1 MSRQPLNAAPVAPA
15 PPPAWLAGAKAG
27 DADCIGEM
35 FRDHVGTVERVVGRL
50 VGPTPDFEDLVQN
63 TFAEA
68 MRALPRFRGDA
79 SFKTW
84 LTSIAVH
91 VAQHHLRAG
100 RVRRHVA
107 LELVPEE
114 SYSLDDGRANAE
126 QQLDERRLGPALYA
140 LLDKIA
146 APKRVALMLFAIEGR
161 SVEEVA
167 ALMGASQTATRSRVF
182 FARRELRALIAAD
195 PRLCALADDVL
206 GQRKEDSQ

>member
-1 MSRQPLNAAPVAPA
+1 MNLRDPLDSVPAQIA
-15 PPPAWLAGAKAG
+15 PPSWLAGCRAG
-27 DADCIGEM
+27 EPAAIGAM
-35 FRDHVGTVERVVGRL
+35 FREMLPTVERTLGRI

-84 LTSIAVH
+84 ITSIAVH
-91 VAQHHLRAG
+91 TAQHHFRAG
-100 RVRRHVA
+100 KVRRHVA

-114 SYSLDDGRANAE
+114 RFARVEDRDAE
-126 QQLDERRLGPALYA
+126 QALDERRLGPALYA
-140 LLDKIA
+140 LLDRISP
-146 APKRVALMLFAIEGR
+146 PKRVALLLFAVEGR

-182 FARRELRALIAAD
+182 FARRELRALIAQD
-195 PRLCALADDVL
+195 PRLCTLAEAMF
-206 GQRKEDSQ
+206 GGTRKEEQP